1 MTTIN
6 GIILEQEQY
15 LGQGMLPDLK
25 DDRDYIAEELMG
37 AKLDVEIP
45 SFEEGYNVLDKT
57 WKDMPN
63 NHQEKK
69 FSCVGDMVI
78 HHKQVLQ
85 FRDTGEKTILSVKS
99 VYNPIAIP
107 YRGSYVRDGMLRSVN
122 YGVNKESTV
131 PTDATEA
138 AITAP
143 FTFTKEHEKEA
154 AYFKNRSVASIR
166 SRDFDVLAKM
176 LFLNDGFDTGWHSHA
191 QWFKAYGIING
202 ARYLLTH
209 NSYGAGSDMH
219 YFESM
224 KDESPLF
231 NIWTAIDEK
240 NMANEF
246 KEVRLVRGIGEKT
259 IWYVLNNK
267 RYHVKNPTMMGDGL
281 VAGLWGG
288 FTAVEEIH
296 LIDLY
301 AIPKAKVSFMDF
313 LSQYLSK

>member
-1 MTTIN
+1 MN
-6 GIILEQEQY
+6 DVNRIIFEQEQY
-15 LGQGMLPDLK
+15 QGQGMLPDPI
-25 DDRDYIAEELMG
+25 DERDYVAEELMG

-45 SFEEGYNVLDKT
+45 SFEEGYNVLDKL
-57 WKDMPN
+57 WPNMPN
-63 NHQEKK
+63 SNQAKR
-69 FSCVGDMVI
+69 FSCVGDTFT
-78 HHKQVLQ
+78 HYKQVLQ
-85 FRDTGEKTILSVKS
+85 CRDTGEKTILSPKS
-99 VYNPIAIP
+99 IYNPIAIP
-107 YRGSYVRDGMLRSVN
+107 YKGAYLRDGATRTVN

-131 PTDATEA
+131 PSDATEA

-143 FTFTKEHEKEA
+143 FIFTKELEKEA
-154 AYFKNRSVASIR
+154 AYFKNRLVASMR

-176 LFLNDGFDTGWHSHA
+176 MFLNNGFGTGWGNHA
-191 QWFKAYGIING
+191 QWFKEYGIISGN
-202 ARYLLTH
+202 RYLLTH

-224 KDESPLF
+224 KDEAPLF
-231 NIWTAIDEK
+231 NIWTAIDER

-267 RYHVKNPTMMGDGL
+267 RYHVKNPTMMGDGM

-288 FTAVEEIH
+288 FTAVEDIH
-296 LIDLY
+296 LLDLRV
-301 AIPKAKVSFMDF
+301 IPKAKVSFRDF